1 MMDDEKPRRNPIV
14 DGGTGTFDV
23 TDPVGGEVETA
34 NSGGPVGE
42 TNGAT
47 PGVDRESLV
56 EVVRREPL
64 LRALRSA
71 PATPGDLTE
80 SVDLSR
86 STVHRALNSL
96 EEHDLVERFDGEYY
110 LTILGEVV
118 AEEAAEFATQARAA
132 MALEPFL
139 NTIDMNGIPVEHFVD
154 ARITRRKPRQPHASL
169 QRIIDLVEESGSLRM
184 LSTVISPIY
193 VDLGYREMTEGMNIE
208 AVFDRQAIEI
218 MLTQYGDKAYETV
231 TTGRFDLYAHDGLPF
246 ELFIFD
252 EKMGMA
258 AHDENGIAQVLVESE
273 AEPAIDWAED
283 LYARHLAEADP
294 LTLR

>member
-1 MMDDEKPRRNPIV
+1 MDDEEHRRNHLD
-14 DGGTGTFDV
+14 DGGTGTVDA
-23 TDPVGGEVETA
+23 TDSLVGKLGMA
-34 NSGGPVGE
+34 RPDGAADE

-47 PGVDRESLV
+47 PDVGQGSLV

-64 LRALRSA
+64 LRALRST

-110 LTILGEVV
+110 LTIPGEVV
-118 AEEAAEFATQARAA
+118 AEEAAEFATRARTA
-132 MALEPFL
+132 MTLEPFL

-169 QRIIDLVEESGSLRM
+169 QRIIDLIEVSGSLRM

-193 VDLGYREMTEGMNIE
+193 VDLGYREMMDGMNIE
-208 AVFDRQAIEI
+208 AVFDRQAMEI
-218 MLTQYGDKAYETV
+218 MLTEYGEKAYETV
-231 TTGRFDLYAHDGLPF
+231 TTGHFDLYVHDGLPF
-246 ELFIFD
+246 ELFLFD

-273 AEPAIDWAED
+273 AEPAIEWAED
-283 LYARHLAEADP
+283 IYARHLAEADP
-294 LTLR
+294 LTLG